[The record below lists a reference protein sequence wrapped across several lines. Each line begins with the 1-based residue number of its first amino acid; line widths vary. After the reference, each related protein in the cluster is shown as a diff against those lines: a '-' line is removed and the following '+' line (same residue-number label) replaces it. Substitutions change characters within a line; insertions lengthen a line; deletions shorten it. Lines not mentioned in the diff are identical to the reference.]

1 MRRFTSSLFPLF
13 RHASS
18 VCPPLRPLR
27 RRFAALA
34 PLDFKDPLQ
43 LDAEFTEDE
52 RMIRDTAAAY
62 CQSALLPRAKAAFR
76 HERFDPAIMREMG
89 ALGLL
94 GATIEGY
101 GCVGASYTA
110 YGLVAREVER
120 VDSGYRSA
128 MSVQSS
134 LVMHPIYKFG
144 SVAQKEEYLPRLVR
158 APRAPARPA
167 HPTPPHPTPPHRT
180 FSHARRQR
188 GSSLAALGSRS
199 PTTAAT
205 RRAWRRARCGS
216 RAATGC

>member
-1 MRRFTSSLFPLF
+1 MQRATASL
-13 RHASS
+13 
-18 VCPPLRPLR
+18 LR
-27 RRFAALA
+27 RRPSAPLPRPSFARGFAALA
-34 PLDFKDPLQ
+34 PLDFRDPLQ
-43 LDAEFTEDE
+43 LDTEFTEEE

-62 CQSALLPRAKAAFR
+62 CQSTLLPRVKAAFR
-76 HERFDPAIMREMG
+76 HERFDPAIMKEMG

-144 SVAQKEEYLPRLVR
+144 SAAQKEEYLPRLVR
-158 APRAPARPA
+158 VVLA
-167 HPTPPHPTPPHRT
+167 
-180 FSHARRQR
+180 ARRGLLR
-188 GSSLAALGSRS
+188 PSL
-199 PTTAAT
+199 
-205 RRAWRRARCGS
+205 
-216 RAATGC
+216 

>member
-1 MRRFTSSLFPLF
+1 MRT
-13 RHASS
+13 
-18 VCPPLRPLR
+18 
-27 RRFAALA
+27 FAALA

-43 LDAEFTEDE
+43 LDAEFTEEE
-52 RMIRDTAAAY
+52 RLIRDTAAAY

-76 HERFDPAIMREMG
+76 HERFDPAIMKEMG

-144 SVAQKEEYLPRLVR
+144 SAAQKDEYLPRLVR
-158 APRAPARPA
+158 TRTTRAARTRQPHAPACPTTPPPYTHKPA
-167 HPTPPHPTPPHRT
+167 HHHPPT
-180 FSHARRQR
+180 ANRQKA
-188 GSSLAALGSRS
+188 SSLAALGSRS
-199 PTTAAT
+199 PTTGAIH
-205 RRAWRRARCGS
+205 RAWRPARCGS